1 MTQRLTFRRVHA
13 IRTGGELDIVYARR
27 WRMTVGAIRDARV
40 GKTWRE
46 HPTPVDNKPRAKR
59 GNWGDL

>member
-1 MTQRLTFRRVHA
+1 MRLTFRRVRA
-13 IRTGGELDIVYARR
+13 IRTSGEPDVVYARR

-40 GKTWRE
+40 GKTWAD
-46 HPTPVDNKPRAKR
+46 HPTPPDRKPRAHR

>member
-1 MTQRLTFRRVHA
+1 MSLTFQRVRL
-13 IRTGGELDIVYARR
+13 IRTVLEPDIVYAQR

-40 GKTWRE
+40 GKTWAD
-46 HPTPVDNKPRAKR
+46 HPTPPDKKPRVKR